1 MSLSTLSDVQ
11 PIIVVAAVPAPR
23 TLRKSRRFTPA
34 GAAVIPC
41 AVRSCSVLIGSVVTC
56 AAIVSRTERRVRLA
70 DVAVDAPSHVER
82 RRLVDLL
89 HILDLAMTRLAG
101 DTGVDVSHVREVNVL
116 RKLVDADPGNRLFLV
131 PVRSQLLDLRLVV
144 IRRSLHDGVAS
155 HAGAHRG

>member
-11 PIIVVAAVPAPR
+11 PSIVVAAVPAPR
-23 TLRKSRRFTPA
+23 TLRNSRRFTPG
-34 GAAVIPC
+34 GAVMPC
-41 AVRSCSVLIGSVVTC
+41 AVRSSSVLIGSVVTC
-56 AAIVSRTERRVRLA
+56 AAIVSRAERRVRLA

-144 IRRSLHDGVAS
+144 IRRPLHHGVAS
-155 HAGAHRG
+155 HAGAHGG